1 MVLDIAAYSSIAQLS
16 RGPVRGP
23 SPCGAWLWR
32 SSSRRRGRR
41 WQRQVPWGHCG
52 TQGTAQLRQARTIGL
67 IGEGKIG
74 EDPAD
79 NTTGSHRNQRSDSC
93 ASVRASVARI
103 SDPSPPRPLAGPG
116 SQPPHSSSPRPVMVD
131 AQWRWPP
138 LRPALTRNLPPMLH
152 HAPISPL
159 ALQEL

>member
-32 SSSRRRGRR
+32 SRSRRRGRR
-41 WQRQVPWGHCG
+41 RQRQVPWGHCG
-52 TQGTAQLRQARTIGL
+52 TQGTAQLRQARAPLLRAPIGL

-103 SDPSPPRPLAGPG
+103 SDASPPRPLAGPG

-131 AQWRWPP
+131 AQWQPP
-138 LRPALTRNLPPMLH
+138 LRPALTRVYRPCYITHPS
-152 HAPISPL
+152 AP
-159 ALQEL
+159 

>member
-1 MVLDIAAYSSIAQLS
+1 MVLGK
-16 RGPVRGP
+16 RKR
-23 SPCGAWLWR
+23 
-32 SSSRRRGRR
+32 
-41 WQRQVPWGHCG
+41 HCY
-52 TQGTAQLRQARTIGL
+52 LPIGL

-93 ASVRASVARI
+93 ASVRASVAMI
-103 SDPSPPRPLAGPG
+103 SDASPPRPLAGPG

-131 AQWRWPP
+131 AASSP
-138 LRPALTRNLPPMLH
+138 RPYPHLAPMLH

-159 ALQEL
+159 